1 MQFEI
6 LVREKI
12 TDLSSGQKKV
22 AQYILGHLEES
33 SYLTLTKISREAG
46 VSETTVVRFAYAIG
60 FESFSSMQ
68 AALQKEILGQ
78 DGLKAEAADQESAF
92 YDHILNK
99 EIMIIEKSRKNLQK
113 EVVNTAVE
121 KLHMADYVFSVGSR
135 TGYPAALWF
144 GIVLGRFR
152 ENVQSVNPVGEEFFS
167 NLMKVTEKSVVVAIS
182 MARYSKST
190 YRFIESA
197 KNRGAYIFLVT
208 DSSICPPAL
217 LADLLI
223 FTESNRDETGIN
235 TVSSITA
242 MLNILAVGLRKKDPK
257 RAMERLKV
265 LETLYLE
272 RKDVIFE

>member
-92 YDHILNK
+92 YDHILN
-99 EIMIIEKSRKNLQK
+99 
-113 EVVNTAVE
+113 
-121 KLHMADYVFSVGSR
+121 
-135 TGYPAALWF
+135 
-144 GIVLGRFR
+144 
-152 ENVQSVNPVGEEFFS
+152 
-167 NLMKVTEKSVVVAIS
+167 
-182 MARYSKST
+182 
-190 YRFIESA
+190 
-197 KNRGAYIFLVT
+197 
-208 DSSICPPAL
+208 
-217 LADLLI
+217 
-223 FTESNRDETGIN
+223 
-235 TVSSITA
+235 
-242 MLNILAVGLRKKDPK
+242 
-257 RAMERLKV
+257 
-265 LETLYLE
+265 
-272 RKDVIFE
+272 

>member
-121 KLHMADYVFSVGSR
+121 KLHMAD
-135 TGYPAALWF
+135 
-144 GIVLGRFR
+144 
-152 ENVQSVNPVGEEFFS
+152 
-167 NLMKVTEKSVVVAIS
+167 
-182 MARYSKST
+182 
-190 YRFIESA
+190 
-197 KNRGAYIFLVT
+197 
-208 DSSICPPAL
+208 
-217 LADLLI
+217 LLI

-257 RAMERLKV
+257 RAMERLKL